1 MKFFATAL
9 CTGVAASALLA
20 SPAAAQDEEEGARR
34 TRVALGAQ
42 LVPSYPGSDDH
53 DVIPFF
59 DLATARGDE
68 PFAFEAA
75 DESFGFSLF
84 NKDGLGIGVAANLEG
99 KRSAKDVGAPLDTVK
114 TTFEAGAFLQYQ
126 FSENFRARTEVRRG
140 IGGHDGFDGV
150 VGADYI
156 FRDGDSYLFSI
167 GPRVSLSDSKYH
179 RAYFGVT
186 PAESVRTGLA
196 AYRPD
201 GGVHAVGA
209 TAGFLTQLTNRW
221 GLYSY
226 AKYDRLVGDAAS
238 SPIVRTL
245 GSRNQL
251 SGGLALTY
259 TFGG

>member
-1 MKFFATAL
+1 MKILAIAL
-9 CTGVAASALLA
+9 CTGVAASVLLPSLA
-20 SPAAAQDEEEGARR
+20 MAQDEEGPRR
-34 TRVALGAQ
+34 VRVALGAQ
-42 LVPSYPGSDDH
+42 LVPSFPGSDDH

-59 DLATARGDE
+59 DLATARGDD

-75 DESFGFSLF
+75 DESFGFSLI
-84 NKDGLGIGVAANLEG
+84 KKGGLGIGVAANVEG
-99 KRSAKDVGAPLDTVK
+99 SRTAKHVGAPLDKVK

-126 FSENFRARTEVRRG
+126 FNPSFRARTEVRRG
-140 IGGHDGFDGV
+140 IGGHDGFVGV

-156 FRDGDSYLFSI
+156 VRDGDAYLISI
-167 GPRVSLSDSKYH
+167 GPRISLSDDKYH

-186 PAESVRTGLA
+186 PAEAARSGLR
-196 AYRPD
+196 AYSPD

-209 TAGFLTQLTNRW
+209 TAGFLTQLTKRW

-226 AKYDRLVGDAAS
+226 AKYDRLVGDAAR
-238 SPIVRTL
+238 SPIVSAL

-251 SGGLALTY
+251 SGGLALSY